1 MLLPVVEQSHQV
13 TVSARLR
20 TEAILD
26 EALARA
32 LFNEPSI
39 AAWFLAR
46 TLFASE
52 VASCVFCRCDNPWS
66 SVRLEVRNALTDE
79 VETLVR
85 QCETD
90 VLAVFAIRDGRR
102 LALHIENKLA
112 GGSFTPHQP
121 ELYRARK
128 SQWKSRDKLGAY
140 TDATTVLVAP
150 KVFYERLR
158 ERSTLFDSYISHEEI
173 SEYVPEFGAAPSMGA

>member
-1 MLLPVVEQSHQV
+1 MTYQLH
-13 TVSARLR
+13 
-20 TEAILD
+20 TEAELD
-26 EALARA
+26 EAIARA
-32 LFNEPSI
+32 LLSEPRI

-52 VASCVFCRCDNPWS
+52 VASCVFCRCDNPWG
-66 SVRLEVRNALTDE
+66 SVQLEVQNASTGE

-90 VLAVFAIRDGRR
+90 VLAVFATQDSRR

-128 SQWKSRDKLGAY
+128 NQWRNRDNVGAY
-140 TDATTVLVAP
+140 TDAATALIAP
-150 KVFYERLR
+150 IEFYERLR
-158 ERSTLFDSYISHEEI
+158 ERAIVFDSYISHEDI
-173 SEYVPEFGAAPSMGA
+173 AEYVPAFGPPPAG

>member
-1 MLLPVVEQSHQV
+1 MPSKSH
-13 TVSARLR
+13 
-20 TEAILD
+20 TEAALD

-32 LFNEPSI
+32 LFNRPRI

-46 TLFASE
+46 TPFASETE

-66 SVRLEVRNALTDE
+66 SVRLAIPNAMTGE
-79 VETLVR
+79 VEMLVR

-90 VLAVFAIRDGRR
+90 VLAVFATRDGRR

-112 GGSFTPHQP
+112 GGTFTPHQP
-121 ELYRARK
+121 ELYQERK
-128 SQWKSRDKLGAY
+128 TQWKGRDKLGAY
-140 TDATTVLVAP
+140 TDATTVLIAP

-158 ERSTLFDSYISHEEI
+158 DRAAIFDSYISHEEI
-173 SEYVPEFGAAPSMGA
+173 SEYVPEFGAPRAVRA

>member
-1 MLLPVVEQSHQV
+1 MLLPVVEQSRQV
-13 TVSARLR
+13 TMSARLH

-32 LFNEPSI
+32 LFNDQRI
-39 AAWFLAR
+39 AAWFFAR
-46 TLFASE
+46 TLFAGE

-66 SVRLEVRNALTDE
+66 SVRLEVRNALTGE

-90 VLAVFAIRDGRR
+90 VLAVFATRDGRR

-112 GGSFTPHQP
+112 DGSFTRHQP

-140 TDATTVLVAP
+140 TDATTVLIAP

-158 ERSTLFDSYISHEEI
+158 DCATLFDSYISHEEI
-173 SEYVPEFGAAPSMGA
+173 SEYVPEFGAPPAMSA